1 MNGEKLDKNKEL
13 VLGQTA
19 DKPMR
24 SIVPPISDSKPLI
37 KKGNQKC
44 QN

>member
-1 MNGEKLDKNKEL
+1 MARNQINSIRL

-24 SIVPPISDSKPLI
+24 STAPPISDLKP
-37 KKGNQKC
+37 
-44 QN
+44 